1 VNDREFE
8 DLVTLAT
15 ANDLETDVPEVFKA
29 AIRKRSPLAQTIDT
43 LLARRSKIAAR
54 RNLEALSSLNQG
66 RLEDLNAPE
75 FRSYVMAKTGMTESD
90 LEECVSEIELFRRL
104 SEAMAQDEP
113 IAMAARDEEG
123 FGKEQIAA
131 SELLERLAETDEG

>member
-1 VNDREFE
+1 MNDREFE
-8 DLVTLAT
+8 DLVTLAI
-15 ANDLETDVPEVFKA
+15 ADDLETDVPEAFKA
-29 AIRKRSPLAQTIDT
+29 AIRKRAPLAQVIDA
-43 LLARRSKIAAR
+43 LLARRSRIAAR

-90 LEECVSEIELFRRL
+90 LEACVRELELFRRL
-104 SEAMAQDEP
+104 SEAMAQDVP

-123 FGKEQIAA
+123 FGNEQIAA
-131 SELLERLAETDEG
+131 SELLDRLAETDEG